1 VDKVQVII
9 APMIIGAVE
18 APAAVAGRG
27 AHRLAQA
34 WRLRD
39 VTVERLGD
47 DILITGYPVKRGE

>member
-1 VDKVQVII
+1 VYKRQ
-9 APMIIGAVE
+9 VE

-39 VTVERLGD
+39 V
-47 DILITGYPVKRGE
+47 